1 MGGNELFSPLGIGFI
16 VFLIAALAIDFGLLR
31 KNGTHVVPVK
41 EAAAWTLVW
50 IVLAIIF
57 GVAMQIYWGDATK
70 TTEYFVGY
78 LVEKSLSV
86 DNIFVFT
93 IIFAAL
99 KTPKK
104 LQQLA
109 LMWGILL
116 ALVLRGIMI
125 LIGAALIER
134 FEWIIWVFGGFLL
147 LTGVQMLRSGG
158 HASEGEPSAVKL
170 ARRFIHVNND
180 YNEERFWIVKAGRR
194 VFTPIFLTIA
204 VIGIIDLVFAVDS
217 IPAIFGITLDPFIV
231 FTIIFAALKTPKKL
245 QQLALMWGILLALV
259 LRGIMILIGA
269 ALIERFEW
277 IIWVFGGFLLLTGVQ
292 MLRSGGHAS
301 EGEPSAVKLAR
312 RFIHVNND
320 YNEERFWIV
329 KAGRRV
335 FTPIFLTI
343 AVIGII
349 DLVFAVDSIPA
360 IFGITLDP
368 FIVFTSN
375 AFAILGLRNLYFL
388 LADAKDRF
396 HYLSV
401 GLAFVLMWIGVKMI
415 LPAINHDWKVPPLV
429 SLVIVLSILT
439 LSIVASLLRTKRVA
453 RKASRPARARKR

>member
-1 MGGNELFSPLGIGFI
+1 MGGNELFSPLGIGFM
-16 VFLIAALAIDFGLLR
+16 VFLVAALAVDFGLLR
-31 KNGTHVVPVK
+31 RNGTHVVPVK

-57 GVAMQIYWGDATK
+57 GIAMQIVWKDGTK

-93 IIFAAL
+93 LIFAAL

-116 ALVLRGIMI
+116 ALVLRGVMI

-147 LTGVQMLRSGG
+147 FTGVQMLRGGG
-158 HASEGEPSAVKL
+158 HANEDEPSAIKL

-180 YNEERFWIVKAGRR
+180 YNEERFWIVKAG
-194 VFTPIFLTIA
+194 
-204 VIGIIDLVFAVDS
+204 
-217 IPAIFGITLDPFIV
+217 
-231 FTIIFAALKTPKKL
+231 K
-245 QQLALMWGILLALV
+245 
-259 LRGIMILIGA
+259 
-269 ALIERFEW
+269 
-277 IIWVFGGFLLLTGVQ
+277 
-292 MLRSGGHAS
+292 
-301 EGEPSAVKLAR
+301 
-312 RFIHVNND
+312 
-320 YNEERFWIV
+320 
-329 KAGRRV
+329 RV

-396 HYLSV
+396 HYLSA

-439 LSIVASLLRTKRVA
+439 LAIVASLLRTKRIA
-453 RKASRPARARKR
+453 RKAARPARARKR

>member
-1 MGGNELFSPLGIGFI
+1 MGGNELFSPLGLGFGI
-16 VFLIAALAIDFGLLR
+16 FLVAALAIDFGLLR

-57 GVAMQIYWGDATK
+57 GILMQVLWQDGTK

-93 IIFAAL
+93 LIFAAL

-116 ALVLRGIMI
+116 ALLLRGIMI

-134 FEWIIWVFGGFLL
+134 FEWIIWFFGAFLL
-147 LTGVQMLRSGG
+147 FTGVQMLRGGG
-158 HASEGEPSAVKL
+158 HANESEPSAIKL

-180 YNEERFWIVKAGRR
+180 YAEERFWVFKSGRR

-217 IPAIFGITLDPFIV
+217 IPAIFGIT
-231 FTIIFAALKTPKKL
+231 
-245 QQLALMWGILLALV
+245 
-259 LRGIMILIGA
+259 R
-269 ALIERFEW
+269 
-277 IIWVFGGFLLLTGVQ
+277 
-292 MLRSGGHAS
+292 
-301 EGEPSAVKLAR
+301 
-312 RFIHVNND
+312 
-320 YNEERFWIV
+320 
-329 KAGRRV
+329 
-335 FTPIFLTI
+335 
-343 AVIGII
+343 
-349 DLVFAVDSIPA
+349 
-360 IFGITLDP
+360 DP

-396 HYLSV
+396 HYLSA

-415 LPAINHDWKVPPLV
+415 LPAINHDWKIAPLV
-429 SLVIVLSILT
+429 SLIIVLSILT
-439 LSIVASLLRTKRVA
+439 LSIVASLLRTRRVA
-453 RKASRPARARKR
+453 RKAPRAVRSRKR

>member
-1 MGGNELFSPLGIGFI
+1 MGGNELFSPLGIGFC
-16 VFLIAALAIDFGLLR
+16 VFIIGALAIDFGLLR
-31 KNGTHVVPVK
+31 RKGTHVVPVK

-50 IVLAIIF
+50 IVLAIGF
-57 GVAMQIYWGDATK
+57 GILMQVAWQDATK

-86 DNIFVFT
+86 DNIF
-93 IIFAAL
+93 
-99 KTPKK
+99 
-104 LQQLA
+104 
-109 LMWGILL
+109 
-116 ALVLRGIMI
+116 
-125 LIGAALIER
+125 
-134 FEWIIWVFGGFLL
+134 
-147 LTGVQMLRSGG
+147 
-158 HASEGEPSAVKL
+158 
-170 ARRFIHVNND
+170 
-180 YNEERFWIVKAGRR
+180 
-194 VFTPIFLTIA
+194 
-204 VIGIIDLVFAVDS
+204 
-217 IPAIFGITLDPFIV
+217 V

>member
-1 MGGNELFSPLGIGFI
+1 MGGNELFSPLGIGFC
-16 VFLIAALAIDFGLLR
+16 VFIIGALAIDFGLLR
-31 KNGTHVVPVK
+31 RKGTHVVPVK

-50 IVLAIIF
+50 IVLAIGF
-57 GVAMQIYWGDATK
+57 GILMQWAWQDATK

-180 YNEERFWIVKAGRR
+180 YNEERFWI
-194 VFTPIFLTIA
+194 T
-204 VIGIIDLVFAVDS
+204 
-217 IPAIFGITLDPFIV
+217 
-231 FTIIFAALKTPKKL
+231 
-245 QQLALMWGILLALV
+245 
-259 LRGIMILIGA
+259 
-269 ALIERFEW
+269 
-277 IIWVFGGFLLLTGVQ
+277 
-292 MLRSGGHAS
+292 
-301 EGEPSAVKLAR
+301 
-312 RFIHVNND
+312 
-320 YNEERFWIV
+320 

-396 HYLSV
+396 RYLSV

-439 LSIVASLLRTKRVA
+439 VSIVASLLRTKRVA
-453 RKASRPARARKR
+453 RKAARPARARKR

>member
-1 MGGNELFSPLGIGFI
+1 MGGNELFSPLGLGFGI
-16 VFLIAALAIDFGLLR
+16 FLIAALAVDFGLLR

-41 EAAAWTLVW
+41 EAAIWTVVW

-57 GVAMQIYWGDATK
+57 GIAIYWYSDFNGTVA
-70 TTEYFVGY
+70 TEYFVGY

-93 IIFAAL
+93 IIFTAL

-116 ALVLRGIMI
+116 ALLLRGIMI
-125 LIGAALIER
+125 LIGAALIEQ
-134 FEWIIWVFGGFLL
+134 FEWIIWFFGGFLL
-147 LTGVQMLRSGG
+147 LTGVQMWLGGG
-158 HASEGEPSAVKL
+158 HANENEPSAIKL

-180 YNEERFWIVKAGRR
+180 YTEERFWI
-194 VFTPIFLTIA
+194 F
-204 VIGIIDLVFAVDS
+204 
-217 IPAIFGITLDPFIV
+217 
-231 FTIIFAALKTPKKL
+231 
-245 QQLALMWGILLALV
+245 
-259 LRGIMILIGA
+259 
-269 ALIERFEW
+269 
-277 IIWVFGGFLLLTGVQ
+277 
-292 MLRSGGHAS
+292 
-301 EGEPSAVKLAR
+301 
-312 RFIHVNND
+312 
-320 YNEERFWIV
+320 

-396 HYLSV
+396 RHLST
-401 GLAFVLMWIGVKMI
+401 GLAIVLIWIGVKMI
-415 LPAINHDWKVPPLV
+415 LPAINHDWKVPPLA
-429 SLVIVLSILT
+429 SLVVVVSILT
-439 LSIVASLLRTKRVA
+439 LSIIVPLIFDKFIARVA
-453 RKASRPARARKR
+453 RRSVRSRKR

>member
-1 MGGNELFSPLGIGFI
+1 MGGNELFSPLGLGFGI
-16 VFLIAALAIDFGLLR
+16 FLIAALAVDFGLLR

-57 GVAMQIYWGDATK
+57 GILMQVLWKDGTK

-93 IIFAAL
+93 LIFAAL

-116 ALVLRGIMI
+116 ALLLRGIMI

-134 FEWIIWVFGGFLL
+134 FEWIIWFFGGFLL
-147 LTGVQMLRSGG
+147 LTGVQMLRGGG
-158 HASEGEPSAVKL
+158 HANENEPSAIKL

-180 YNEERFWIVKAGRR
+180 YNEERFWIFK
-194 VFTPIFLTIA
+194 
-204 VIGIIDLVFAVDS
+204 S
-217 IPAIFGITLDPFIV
+217 
-231 FTIIFAALKTPKKL
+231 
-245 QQLALMWGILLALV
+245 
-259 LRGIMILIGA
+259 
-269 ALIERFEW
+269 
-277 IIWVFGGFLLLTGVQ
+277 
-292 MLRSGGHAS
+292 
-301 EGEPSAVKLAR
+301 
-312 RFIHVNND
+312 
-320 YNEERFWIV
+320 
-329 KAGRRV
+329 GRRV

-396 HYLSV
+396 YYLSA

-415 LPAINHDWKVPPLV
+415 LPAINHDLKVPPLI
-429 SLVIVLSILT
+429 SLVVVLSILT
-439 LSIVASLLRTKRVA
+439 LSIVASLLRTKRA
-453 RKASRPARARKR
+453 TRKSPRAVRARKR

>member
-1 MGGNELFSPLGIGFI
+1 MGGNELFSPLGVGFM
-16 VFLIAALAIDFGLLR
+16 VFLIAALAVDFGLLR

-50 IVLAIIF
+50 IMLAIGF
-57 GVAMQIYWGDATK
+57 GILMQFIWEDGTK

-93 IIFAAL
+93 LIFAAL

-147 LTGVQMLRSGG
+147 LTGVQMLRGGG
-158 HASEGEPSAVKL
+158 HANENEPSAIKL

-180 YNEERFWIVKAGRR
+180 YNEERFWIVKAG
-194 VFTPIFLTIA
+194 
-204 VIGIIDLVFAVDS
+204 
-217 IPAIFGITLDPFIV
+217 
-231 FTIIFAALKTPKKL
+231 K
-245 QQLALMWGILLALV
+245 
-259 LRGIMILIGA
+259 
-269 ALIERFEW
+269 
-277 IIWVFGGFLLLTGVQ
+277 
-292 MLRSGGHAS
+292 
-301 EGEPSAVKLAR
+301 
-312 RFIHVNND
+312 
-320 YNEERFWIV
+320 
-329 KAGRRV
+329 RV

-396 HYLSV
+396 HYLSA

-415 LPAINHDWKVPPLV
+415 LPAINHDWKVPPLI

-439 LSIVASLLRTKRVA
+439 LSIVASLLRTQRVE
-453 RKASRPARARKR
+453 RKATRPARARKR

>member
-1 MGGNELFSPLGIGFI
+1 MGGNELFSPLGLGFAI
-16 VFLIAALAIDFGLLR
+16 FLIGALAVDFGLLR
-31 KNGTHVVPVK
+31 RKGTHVVPVG

-50 IVLAIIF
+50 IVLALLF
-57 GVAMQIYWGDATK
+57 GVAMQIYWGDSTK
-70 TTEYFVGY
+70 TTEYLVGY

-93 IIFAAL
+93 LIFAAL

-134 FEWIIWVFGGFLL
+134 FEWIIWFFGAFLL
-147 LTGVQMLRSGG
+147 FTGVQMLRSGG
-158 HASEGEPSAVKL
+158 HSAEGEPSAIKF

-180 YNEERFWIVKAGRR
+180 LNEERFWI
-194 VFTPIFLTIA
+194 L
-204 VIGIIDLVFAVDS
+204 
-217 IPAIFGITLDPFIV
+217 
-231 FTIIFAALKTPKKL
+231 
-245 QQLALMWGILLALV
+245 
-259 LRGIMILIGA
+259 
-269 ALIERFEW
+269 
-277 IIWVFGGFLLLTGVQ
+277 
-292 MLRSGGHAS
+292 
-301 EGEPSAVKLAR
+301 
-312 RFIHVNND
+312 
-320 YNEERFWIV
+320 

-396 HYLSV
+396 RYLSV

-453 RKASRPARARKR
+453 RKAARPARARKR

>member
-1 MGGNELFSPLGIGFI
+1 MNELFSPLGLGFGI
-16 VFLIAALAIDFGLLR
+16 FLVVALSVDFGLLR

-41 EAAAWTLVW
+41 EAAVWTLVW
-50 IVLAIIF
+50 IVLAILF
-57 GVAMQIYWGDATK
+57 GIAMQIYWGAEAGTR

-116 ALVLRGIMI
+116 ALLLRGIMI

-134 FEWIIWVFGGFLL
+134 FEWIIWFFGAFLL
-147 LTGVQMLRSGG
+147 FTGVQMLRSGG
-158 HASEGEPSAVKL
+158 HANEGEPSAIKL
-170 ARRFIHVNND
+170 ARRFIHENND
-180 YNEERFWIVKAGRR
+180 FNEERFWIIKAGKR

-217 IPAIFGITLDPFIV
+217 IPAIFGIT
-231 FTIIFAALKTPKKL
+231 K
-245 QQLALMWGILLALV
+245 
-259 LRGIMILIGA
+259 
-269 ALIERFEW
+269 
-277 IIWVFGGFLLLTGVQ
+277 
-292 MLRSGGHAS
+292 
-301 EGEPSAVKLAR
+301 
-312 RFIHVNND
+312 
-320 YNEERFWIV
+320 
-329 KAGRRV
+329 
-335 FTPIFLTI
+335 
-343 AVIGII
+343 
-349 DLVFAVDSIPA
+349 
-360 IFGITLDP
+360 DP

-396 HYLSV
+396 HYLSA
-401 GLAFVLMWIGVKMI
+401 GLGFVLMWIGVKMI
-415 LPAINHDWKVPPLV
+415 LPAINHDWKIPPLV
-429 SLVIVLSILT
+429 SLVVVLAMLT
-439 LSIVASLLRTKRVA
+439 TAVVASLLRTRRLA
-453 RKASRPARARKR
+453 RKAPRAARSRRR

>member
-1 MGGNELFSPLGIGFI
+1 MGGNELFSPLGIGFC
-16 VFLIAALAIDFGLLR
+16 VFIIGALAIDFGLLR
-31 KNGTHVVPVK
+31 RKGTHVVPVK

-50 IVLAIIF
+50 IVLAIGF
-57 GVAMQIYWGDATK
+57 GILMQVAWQDATK

-86 DNIFVFT
+86 DNIF
-93 IIFAAL
+93 
-99 KTPKK
+99 
-104 LQQLA
+104 
-109 LMWGILL
+109 
-116 ALVLRGIMI
+116 
-125 LIGAALIER
+125 
-134 FEWIIWVFGGFLL
+134 
-147 LTGVQMLRSGG
+147 
-158 HASEGEPSAVKL
+158 
-170 ARRFIHVNND
+170 
-180 YNEERFWIVKAGRR
+180 
-194 VFTPIFLTIA
+194 
-204 VIGIIDLVFAVDS
+204 
-217 IPAIFGITLDPFIV
+217 V

-439 LSIVASLLRTKRVA
+439 LSIVASLLRTKRVT

>member
-1 MGGNELFSPLGIGFI
+1 MGGNELFSPLGIGFM
-16 VFLIAALAIDFGLLR
+16 VFLVAALAVDFGLLR

-50 IVLAIIF
+50 IVLAIGF
-57 GVAMQIYWGDATK
+57 GILMQRAWQDATK

-158 HASEGEPSAVKL
+158 HASEGEPSAIKL

-180 YNEERFWIVKAGRR
+180 YNEERFWIIKAGRR

-204 VIGIIDLVFAVDS
+204 VIGIIDLVFA
-217 IPAIFGITLDPFIV
+217 I
-231 FTIIFAALKTPKKL
+231 
-245 QQLALMWGILLALV
+245 
-259 LRGIMILIGA
+259 
-269 ALIERFEW
+269 
-277 IIWVFGGFLLLTGVQ
+277 
-292 MLRSGGHAS
+292 
-301 EGEPSAVKLAR
+301 
-312 RFIHVNND
+312 
-320 YNEERFWIV
+320 
-329 KAGRRV
+329 
-335 FTPIFLTI
+335 
-343 AVIGII
+343 
-349 DLVFAVDSIPA
+349 DSIPA

-396 HYLSV
+396 HYLSA

-439 LSIVASLLRTKRVA
+439 VSIVASLLRTKRVA

>member
-1 MGGNELFSPLGIGFI
+1 MGGNELFSPLGIGFC
-16 VFLIAALAIDFGLLR
+16 VFIIGALAIDFGLLR
-31 KNGTHVVPVK
+31 RKGTHVVPVK

-50 IVLAIIF
+50 IVLAIGF
-57 GVAMQIYWGDATK
+57 GILMQAAWQDATK

-158 HASEGEPSAVKL
+158 HASEGEPSAIKL

-180 YNEERFWIVKAGRR
+180 YNEERFWI
-194 VFTPIFLTIA
+194 F
-204 VIGIIDLVFAVDS
+204 
-217 IPAIFGITLDPFIV
+217 
-231 FTIIFAALKTPKKL
+231 
-245 QQLALMWGILLALV
+245 
-259 LRGIMILIGA
+259 
-269 ALIERFEW
+269 
-277 IIWVFGGFLLLTGVQ
+277 
-292 MLRSGGHAS
+292 
-301 EGEPSAVKLAR
+301 
-312 RFIHVNND
+312 
-320 YNEERFWIV
+320 

-396 HYLSV
+396 RYLSV

-439 LSIVASLLRTKRVA
+439 LSIVASLLRTNRMA
-453 RKASRPARARKR
+453 RKAPRTTRSRKR

>member
-1 MGGNELFSPLGIGFI
+1 MGGNELFSPLGIGFC
-16 VFLIAALAIDFGLLR
+16 VFIIGALAIDFGLLR
-31 KNGTHVVPVK
+31 RKGTHVVPVK

-50 IVLAIIF
+50 IVLAIGF
-57 GVAMQIYWGDATK
+57 GILMQWAWQDATK

-104 LQQLA
+104 LQQ
-109 LMWGILL
+109 
-116 ALVLRGIMI
+116 LVLRGIMI

-180 YNEERFWIVKAGRR
+180 YNEERFWI
-194 VFTPIFLTIA
+194 T
-204 VIGIIDLVFAVDS
+204 
-217 IPAIFGITLDPFIV
+217 
-231 FTIIFAALKTPKKL
+231 
-245 QQLALMWGILLALV
+245 
-259 LRGIMILIGA
+259 
-269 ALIERFEW
+269 
-277 IIWVFGGFLLLTGVQ
+277 
-292 MLRSGGHAS
+292 
-301 EGEPSAVKLAR
+301 
-312 RFIHVNND
+312 
-320 YNEERFWIV
+320 

-439 LSIVASLLRTKRVA
+439 VSIVASLLRTKRVA
-453 RKASRPARARKR
+453 RKAARPARARKR

>member
-1 MGGNELFSPLGIGFI
+1 MGGNELFSPLGIGFC
-16 VFLIAALAIDFGLLR
+16 VFIIGALAIDFGLLR
-31 KNGTHVVPVK
+31 RKGTHVVPVK

-50 IVLAIIF
+50 IVLAIGF
-57 GVAMQIYWGDATK
+57 GILMQVAWQDATK

-180 YNEERFWIVKAGRR
+180 YNEERFWV
-194 VFTPIFLTIA
+194 
-204 VIGIIDLVFAVDS
+204 
-217 IPAIFGITLDPFIV
+217 
-231 FTIIFAALKTPKKL
+231 
-245 QQLALMWGILLALV
+245 
-259 LRGIMILIGA
+259 
-269 ALIERFEW
+269 
-277 IIWVFGGFLLLTGVQ
+277 
-292 MLRSGGHAS
+292 
-301 EGEPSAVKLAR
+301 
-312 RFIHVNND
+312 
-320 YNEERFWIV
+320 V

-415 LPAINHDWKVPPLV
+415 LPAINHDWKVPPLA

-453 RKASRPARARKR
+453 RKASRPARSRKR

>member
-1 MGGNELFSPLGIGFI
+1 MNELFSPLGLGFGI
-16 VFLIAALAIDFGLLR
+16 FLVVALAVDFGLLR

-50 IVLAIIF
+50 IVLAILF
-57 GVAMQIYWGDATK
+57 GIALHFYYEGNGTK

-93 IIFAAL
+93 LIFAAL

-125 LIGAALIER
+125 LIGAALIHQ
-134 FEWIIWVFGGFLL
+134 FEWIIWFFGAFLL
-147 LTGVQMLRSGG
+147 FTGVQMLRSGG
-158 HASEGEPSAVKL
+158 HANEGEPSAIKL

-180 YNEERFWIVKAGRR
+180 LNEERFWVIKAGRR

-204 VIGIIDLVFAVDS
+204 VIGIIDLIFAVDS
-217 IPAIFGITLDPFIV
+217 IPAIFGITD
-231 FTIIFAALKTPKKL
+231 
-245 QQLALMWGILLALV
+245 
-259 LRGIMILIGA
+259 
-269 ALIERFEW
+269 
-277 IIWVFGGFLLLTGVQ
+277 
-292 MLRSGGHAS
+292 
-301 EGEPSAVKLAR
+301 
-312 RFIHVNND
+312 
-320 YNEERFWIV
+320 
-329 KAGRRV
+329 
-335 FTPIFLTI
+335 
-343 AVIGII
+343 
-349 DLVFAVDSIPA
+349 
-360 IFGITLDP
+360 DP

-396 HYLSV
+396 HYLSA

-415 LPAINHDWKVPPLV
+415 LPAINHDLMVPPLV

-439 LSIVASLLRTKRVA
+439 LSIVASLLRTNRMA
-453 RKASRPARARKR
+453 RRASRPARARKR

>member
-1 MGGNELFSPLGIGFI
+1 MGGNELFSPLGIGFC
-16 VFLIAALAIDFGLLR
+16 VFIIGALAIDFGLLR
-31 KNGTHVVPVK
+31 RKGTHVVPVK

-50 IVLAIIF
+50 IVLAIGF
-57 GVAMQIYWGDATK
+57 GILMQWAWQDATK

-158 HASEGEPSAVKL
+158 HASEGEPSAIKL

-180 YNEERFWIVKAGRR
+180 YNEERFWI
-194 VFTPIFLTIA
+194 T
-204 VIGIIDLVFAVDS
+204 
-217 IPAIFGITLDPFIV
+217 
-231 FTIIFAALKTPKKL
+231 
-245 QQLALMWGILLALV
+245 
-259 LRGIMILIGA
+259 
-269 ALIERFEW
+269 
-277 IIWVFGGFLLLTGVQ
+277 
-292 MLRSGGHAS
+292 
-301 EGEPSAVKLAR
+301 
-312 RFIHVNND
+312 
-320 YNEERFWIV
+320 

-396 HYLSV
+396 RYLSV

-439 LSIVASLLRTKRVA
+439 VSIVASLLRTKRVA
-453 RKASRPARARKR
+453 RKADRPARARKR

>member
-1 MGGNELFSPLGIGFI
+1 MGGNELFSPLGIGFC
-16 VFLIAALAIDFGLLR
+16 VFIIGALAIDFGLLR
-31 KNGTHVVPVK
+31 RKGTHVVPVK

-50 IVLAIIF
+50 IVLAIGF
-57 GVAMQIYWGDATK
+57 GALMQWVWQDGTK

-93 IIFAAL
+93 LIFAAL

-180 YNEERFWIVKAGRR
+180 YNEERFWI
-194 VFTPIFLTIA
+194 F
-204 VIGIIDLVFAVDS
+204 
-217 IPAIFGITLDPFIV
+217 
-231 FTIIFAALKTPKKL
+231 
-245 QQLALMWGILLALV
+245 
-259 LRGIMILIGA
+259 
-269 ALIERFEW
+269 
-277 IIWVFGGFLLLTGVQ
+277 
-292 MLRSGGHAS
+292 
-301 EGEPSAVKLAR
+301 
-312 RFIHVNND
+312 
-320 YNEERFWIV
+320 

-439 LSIVASLLRTKRVA
+439 LSIVASLLRTKSVA

>member
-1 MGGNELFSPLGIGFI
+1 MGGNELFSPLGIGFC
-16 VFLIAALAIDFGLLR
+16 VFIIGALAIDFGLLR
-31 KNGTHVVPVK
+31 RKGTHVVPVK

-50 IVLAIIF
+50 IVLAIGF
-57 GVAMQIYWGDATK
+57 GILMQWAWQDATK

-180 YNEERFWIVKAGRR
+180 YNEERFWITKAGRR

-204 VIGIIDLVFAVDS
+204 VIGIIDLVFA
-217 IPAIFGITLDPFIV
+217 I
-231 FTIIFAALKTPKKL
+231 
-245 QQLALMWGILLALV
+245 
-259 LRGIMILIGA
+259 
-269 ALIERFEW
+269 
-277 IIWVFGGFLLLTGVQ
+277 
-292 MLRSGGHAS
+292 
-301 EGEPSAVKLAR
+301 
-312 RFIHVNND
+312 
-320 YNEERFWIV
+320 
-329 KAGRRV
+329 
-335 FTPIFLTI
+335 
-343 AVIGII
+343 
-349 DLVFAVDSIPA
+349 DSIPA

-396 HYLSV
+396 HYLSA

-439 LSIVASLLRTKRVA
+439 VSIVASLLRTKRVA
-453 RKASRPARARKR
+453 RKAARPARARKR

>member
-1 MGGNELFSPLGIGFI
+1 MSGNEIFSPLGLGFI
-16 VFLIAALAIDFGLLR
+16 AFIIAALAVDFGLLR

-41 EAAAWTLVW
+41 EAAIWTLVW
-50 IVLAIIF
+50 IVLAILF
-57 GVAMQIYWGDATK
+57 GIAIYFYYQGDGTK

-93 IIFAAL
+93 L
-99 KTPKK
+99 
-104 LQQLA
+104 
-109 LMWGILL
+109 
-116 ALVLRGIMI
+116 
-125 LIGAALIER
+125 
-134 FEWIIWVFGGFLL
+134 
-147 LTGVQMLRSGG
+147 
-158 HASEGEPSAVKL
+158 
-170 ARRFIHVNND
+170 
-180 YNEERFWIVKAGRR
+180 
-194 VFTPIFLTIA
+194 
-204 VIGIIDLVFAVDS
+204 
-217 IPAIFGITLDPFIV
+217 
-231 FTIIFAALKTPKKL
+231 IFAALKTPKKL

-396 HYLSV
+396 RYLSV

-439 LSIVASLLRTKRVA
+439 VSIVASLLRTKRVA
-453 RKASRPARARKR
+453 RKASRPARSRKR

>member
-1 MGGNELFSPLGIGFI
+1 MGGNELFSPLGLGFGI
-16 VFLIAALAIDFGLLR
+16 FLVVALAIDFGLLR
-31 KNGTHVVPVK
+31 RNGTHVVPVK
-41 EAAAWTLVW
+41 EAAVWTLVW
-50 IVLAIIF
+50 IVLAIAF
-57 GVAMQIYWGDATK
+57 GVAIYWYSDNNATV

-134 FEWIIWVFGGFLL
+134 FEWIIWFFGAFLL
-147 LTGVQMLRSGG
+147 FTGVQMLRSGG
-158 HASEGEPSAVKL
+158 HANESEPSAIKL

-180 YNEERFWIVKAGRR
+180 YNEERFWIVKAGKR

-217 IPAIFGITLDPFIV
+217 IPAIFGIT
-231 FTIIFAALKTPKKL
+231 K
-245 QQLALMWGILLALV
+245 
-259 LRGIMILIGA
+259 
-269 ALIERFEW
+269 
-277 IIWVFGGFLLLTGVQ
+277 
-292 MLRSGGHAS
+292 
-301 EGEPSAVKLAR
+301 
-312 RFIHVNND
+312 
-320 YNEERFWIV
+320 
-329 KAGRRV
+329 
-335 FTPIFLTI
+335 
-343 AVIGII
+343 
-349 DLVFAVDSIPA
+349 
-360 IFGITLDP
+360 DP

-396 HYLSV
+396 HYLSA
-401 GLAFVLMWIGVKMI
+401 GLGFVLMWIGVKMI

-439 LSIVASLLRTKRVA
+439 VSIVASLLRTKRVE

>member
-1 MGGNELFSPLGIGFI
+1 MGGNELFSPLGLGFGI
-16 VFLIAALAIDFGLLR
+16 FLIAALAVDFGLLR

-57 GVAMQIYWGDATK
+57 GILMQVLWKDGTK

-93 IIFAAL
+93 LIFAAL

-116 ALVLRGIMI
+116 ALLLRGIMI

-134 FEWIIWVFGGFLL
+134 FEWIIWFFGGFLL
-147 LTGVQMLRSGG
+147 LTGVQMLRGGG
-158 HASEGEPSAVKL
+158 HANENEPSAIKL

-180 YNEERFWIVKAGRR
+180 YNEERFWIFK
-194 VFTPIFLTIA
+194 
-204 VIGIIDLVFAVDS
+204 S
-217 IPAIFGITLDPFIV
+217 
-231 FTIIFAALKTPKKL
+231 
-245 QQLALMWGILLALV
+245 
-259 LRGIMILIGA
+259 
-269 ALIERFEW
+269 
-277 IIWVFGGFLLLTGVQ
+277 
-292 MLRSGGHAS
+292 
-301 EGEPSAVKLAR
+301 
-312 RFIHVNND
+312 
-320 YNEERFWIV
+320 
-329 KAGRRV
+329 GRRV

-396 HYLSV
+396 YYLSA

-415 LPAINHDWKVPPLV
+415 LPAINHDLKVPPLI
-429 SLVIVLSILT
+429 SLVVVLSILT
-439 LSIVASLLRTKRVA
+439 LSIDASLLRTKRA
-453 RKASRPARARKR
+453 TRKSPRAVRARKR

>member
-1 MGGNELFSPLGIGFI
+1 
-16 VFLIAALAIDFGLLR
+16 
-31 KNGTHVVPVK
+31 
-41 EAAAWTLVW
+41 
-50 IVLAIIF
+50 
-57 GVAMQIYWGDATK
+57 MQYYWGDGTK

-93 IIFAAL
+93 LIFAAL

-134 FEWIIWVFGGFLL
+134 FEWIIWFFGAFLL
-147 LTGVQMLRSGG
+147 FTGVQMLRSGG
-158 HASEGEPSAVKL
+158 HANENEPSAIKL

-180 YNEERFWIVKAGRR
+180 YNEERFWI
-194 VFTPIFLTIA
+194 F
-204 VIGIIDLVFAVDS
+204 
-217 IPAIFGITLDPFIV
+217 
-231 FTIIFAALKTPKKL
+231 
-245 QQLALMWGILLALV
+245 
-259 LRGIMILIGA
+259 
-269 ALIERFEW
+269 
-277 IIWVFGGFLLLTGVQ
+277 
-292 MLRSGGHAS
+292 
-301 EGEPSAVKLAR
+301 
-312 RFIHVNND
+312 
-320 YNEERFWIV
+320 

-396 HYLSV
+396 HYLSA

-439 LSIVASLLRTKRVA
+439 ISIVASLLRTKRVA
-453 RKASRPARARKR
+453 RKAARPARARKR